1 MLESGPTHS
10 LIAKLS
16 QHLLL
21 VVCEFHSAGEQR
33 SEQGYRQECA
43 NFDAMAPETHQNHYS
58 YVGEFSI
65 PTFNSLRKNLAW
77 WVVTRRT

>member
-1 MLESGPTHS
+1 MVGESCIMLESGPTCS

-21 VVCEFHSAGEQR
+21 VVCEFHSAGEQH

-43 NFDAMAPETHQNHYS
+43 NFDARCYGT
-58 YVGEFSI
+58 
-65 PTFNSLRKNLAW
+65 
-77 WVVTRRT
+77 